1 MENGSFRKKKTY
13 FSQVSNEAL
22 RDNTLSL
29 KAKGLY
35 ALIQSYITIEN
46 FTLYKAT
53 LEKQCVE
60 GSSAFNS
67 AWKELKDKG
76 YLTQYKTRTEKGGY
90 SYEYDLLDVKNPHME
105 NRGVDN
111 PPYGKV
117 GVYNNTEPNNTN
129 INNTDIKKTEKI
141 NNKGATLAEVAPCA
155 FLFFSLYEN
164 TFGRKHPYIK
174 REQIER
180 AEDSISSFLKESC
193 LEGDLEGLKAMII
206 RYFNSTFSRG
216 TDYNINHFANYE
228 TMLHRAQECGYVT
241 ME

>member
-1 MENGSFRKKKTY
+1 
-13 FSQVSNEAL
+13 
-22 RDNTLSL
+22 
-29 KAKGLY
+29 
-35 ALIQSYITIEN
+35 
-46 FTLYKAT
+46 
-53 LEKQCVE
+53 
-60 GSSAFNS
+60 
-67 AWKELKDKG
+67 
-76 YLTQYKTRTEKGGY
+76 
-90 SYEYDLLDVKNPHME
+90 ME